1 MTFNHSD
8 DKDKKFR
15 WRKESI
21 SKVSICFWQAKILL
35 GKPSGQHDLPNEAKQ
50 DLIMSQIL
58 FCFTDTMGLTNGR
71 TKHRVSDST
80 VNVRHAR
87 QSVVDLQPSKFVS
100 PTVFVKIFK
109 GVAPM
114 EIQFSSHAVERVVG
128 RFADV
133 ATYAEV
139 LNGIIGK
146 KLFKGE
152 NQVVV
157 KKFADEII
165 INDEGERKQGD
176 WVVAVVNVVEDG
188 ANVVSVVLRKSA
200 EFRRHR
206 NIRL

>member
-1 MTFNHSD
+1 
-8 DKDKKFR
+8 
-15 WRKESI
+15 
-21 SKVSICFWQAKILL
+21 
-35 GKPSGQHDLPNEAKQ
+35 
-50 DLIMSQIL
+50 
-58 FCFTDTMGLTNGR
+58 
-71 TKHRVSDST
+71 
-80 VNVRHAR
+80 
-87 QSVVDLQPSKFVS
+87 
-100 PTVFVKIFK
+100 
-109 GVAPM
+109 M